1 MEIVAEHIGKTRRT
15 EDPLILLVDDD
26 PQVLA
31 AVRRC
36 LRADGYDLITAE
48 TGAEALERL
57 SLDSVDLVI
66 ADQRMPDMTGTDLLR
81 QIRELSPLTSCAILT
96 GYKTPSVIR
105 EGGLAGA
112 GAVLFK
118 PWNEKVLR
126 KTVRRLL
133 GLTSGGEAARP

>member
-1 MEIVAEHIGKTRRT
+1 MEVVAEHLGRTRRT

-36 LRADGYDLITAE
+36 LRPDGYDLITAE
-48 TGAEALERL
+48 TGAEALERV
-57 SLDSVDLVI
+57 SLDPVDLVI
-66 ADQRMPDMTGTDLLR
+66 ADQRMPDMTGTELLR
-81 QIRELSPLTSCAILT
+81 EIKERCPFTSCAILT
-96 GYKTPSVIR
+96 GYKSPTVIR

-133 GLTSGGEAARP
+133 GMGAGGDGARP